1 MSNIFRFL
9 NYLNNVPSIINQH
22 LKKRKKKERFNLP
35 TLITSG
41 RAKVPPQNTI
51 KTKIF
56 SRNSVGYSQCIFSIT
71 ISTTIKDATRSKD
84 TPLTSC
90 AVFLWAF
97 FTHHL
102 ESCWHFP
109 HWSTQCEVQYS
120 DVAHKLAYLT
130 RRTSDRRVIHS
141 PLPRAHTLSQS
152 QTDNPLVSLMWT
164 IH

>member
-9 NYLNNVPSIINQH
+9 NYLNNVPSIIKST
-22 LKKRKKKERFNLP
+22 LKKKKRKRKKKERFNLP

-90 AVFLWAF
+90 AVFL
-97 FTHHL
+97 
-102 ESCWHFP
+102 
-109 HWSTQCEVQYS
+109 
-120 DVAHKLAYLT
+120 
-130 RRTSDRRVIHS
+130 
-141 PLPRAHTLSQS
+141 
-152 QTDNPLVSLMWT
+152 
-164 IH
+164 